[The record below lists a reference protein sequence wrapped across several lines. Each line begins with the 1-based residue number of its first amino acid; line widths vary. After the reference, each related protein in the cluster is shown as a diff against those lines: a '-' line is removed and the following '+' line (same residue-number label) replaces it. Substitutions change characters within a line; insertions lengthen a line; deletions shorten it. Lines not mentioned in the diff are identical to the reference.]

1 MNGFFVGSKSHGYLG
16 EAMGTKYDISKVIG
30 MYYIVFGLIPLA
42 FFMVASFT
50 FHLFLCLF
58 TLALSFASLA
68 HSPLLADRVAFWAA
82 LALIVW
88 CVLVQMFG
96 DWDRKVK
103 AYA

>member
-1 MNGFFVGSKSHGYLG
+1 
-16 EAMGTKYDISKVIG
+16 
-30 MYYIVFGLIPLA
+30 
-42 FFMVASFT
+42 
-50 FHLFLCLF
+50 
-58 TLALSFASLA
+58 
-68 HSPLLADRVAFWAA
+68 VAFWAA